1 MKDDVLVSHRRI
13 VLSCEAMHQI
23 RQPPPPDPNTLTLE
37 GCGAMLVTV
46 PSWPVR
52 VYSGLDQSFISHTL
66 MLASWL
72 PEITQLPSA
81 FQSHTVT

>member
-1 MKDDVLVSHRRI
+1 MSHRRI

-23 RQPPPPDPNTLTLE
+23 RQLPPPDPNTLTLE

-46 PSWPVR
+46 PSWPV
-52 VYSGLDQSFISHTL
+52 DQSFISHTL

>member
-1 MKDDVLVSHRRI
+1 
-13 VLSCEAMHQI
+13 
-23 RQPPPPDPNTLTLE
+23 
-37 GCGAMLVTV
+37 MLVTV
-46 PSWPVR
+46 PSWPVS